1 MFNQSLFELTNP
13 QKSIWSLEQFYKNT
27 SVNNIGGT
35 LIIKEKID
43 FDFLEKSINLFI
55 KGNDSFNIQLQ
66 FDKDNSIKQFFSDYT
81 YHKIDL
87 INLNSYDD
95 LLIKEKELVDN
106 SFSLLNA
113 PLFRFTMFKFPDNSG
128 GIIMIIHH
136 LISDAFSCN
145 FAANKIAYIYNSFLN
160 KKNIF
165 PHFESYKEYINFEN
179 NYISTTKYLKD
190 KNYWNEQFS
199 TIPEVISLSTI
210 SSKTVDNYKNINSH
224 RETFVVEKKL
234 LDKINNFCILKK
246 ITKFNFFMA
255 IYSLYIGKVT
265 DTNDFVIG
273 TPILNRTNF
282 KEKNTSGMFINTIPF
297 RFNLPSNITFDEY
310 LSNIY
315 TQTMN
320 ILRHQRYSYQYILDE
335 LNSKGLNVPKLYNI
349 LLSYQ
354 IGHSTQSETDF
365 DYSVNWTHSSTNSDE
380 LDIHIFEYDD
390 SKNCLKIAYDYQI
403 QKFFKKDIY
412 NLHSRILNIINQILY
427 CSKVQLS
434 DIELIT
440 PNEKLFILNNYNSN
454 HEKIITDTVVDMFE
468 RQVELTP
475 YNIAISKNGYS
486 INYTNLNN
494 MINYT
499 SEYLKNIG
507 ISNGDKICLFYNNS
521 IELIINIFALLK
533 LSACYIPI
541 DISYPND
548 RINYILENSNSKF
561 ILTNSNNYQKIS
573 NFSDKTIIINLE
585 DILKNCK
592 NTIFPNLKNK
602 INLKTLAYIIYT
614 SGSTGNPK
622 GVEICHESLSNY
634 INWCKDIY
642 VKNDI
647 SNFPLY
653 SSIAFDLTVTS
664 VYTPLTTGNTLY
676 IYEDSNPQLL
686 LKKIIDDKKV
696 QILKLTPAHLS
707 LLQDIISN
715 STITKLI
722 VGGDILSTEICKKT
736 TQIFNNKVQIFNE
749 YGPTEATVGCMTYTY
764 SNTDDYNYSSVPIG
778 IPATNTKI
786 YLLNKD
792 LNLIPFG
799 YPGQIFIGGKC
810 LSIGYLNLDNITKER
825 FINSPFYNNEIIYS
839 TGDIAKL
846 FNNGIMEYI
855 GRKDF
860 QVKINGFRIEIGE
873 IQSKIMLYSNIQ
885 NCYVTV
891 ININNTKL
899 LCAYFV
905 ASELIDINDLKN
917 FIMTSLP
924 KYMIPSY
931 FIQLE
936 SIPLTVNGKINK
948 SLLPLP
954 NIDTNIEYVAPATE
968 LEQLLSNIFIKLLK
982 TEKISVTQNIFDY
995 LIDSLTIIK
1004 IQTKLYALG
1013 ISIDTQVFYNYPT
1026 IRDIANYITHKLNN
1040 NINNLK
1046 DIENINTSDIIFP
1059 INKINTTYNN
1069 ILFFRYNR
1077 FFRNTHSS

>member
-390 SKNCLKIAYDYQI
+390 S
-403 QKFFKKDIY
+403 
-412 NLHSRILNIINQILY
+412 
-427 CSKVQLS
+427 
-434 DIELIT
+434 
-440 PNEKLFILNNYNSN
+440 
-454 HEKIITDTVVDMFE
+454 
-468 RQVELTP
+468 
-475 YNIAISKNGYS
+475 
-486 INYTNLNN
+486 
-494 MINYT
+494 
-499 SEYLKNIG
+499 
-507 ISNGDKICLFYNNS
+507 
-521 IELIINIFALLK
+521 
-533 LSACYIPI
+533 
-541 DISYPND
+541 
-548 RINYILENSNSKF
+548 
-561 ILTNSNNYQKIS
+561 
-573 NFSDKTIIINLE
+573 
-585 DILKNCK
+585 
-592 NTIFPNLKNK
+592 
-602 INLKTLAYIIYT
+602 
-614 SGSTGNPK
+614 
-622 GVEICHESLSNY
+622 
-634 INWCKDIY
+634 
-642 VKNDI
+642 
-647 SNFPLY
+647 
-653 SSIAFDLTVTS
+653 
-664 VYTPLTTGNTLY
+664 
-676 IYEDSNPQLL
+676 
-686 LKKIIDDKKV
+686 
-696 QILKLTPAHLS
+696 
-707 LLQDIISN
+707 
-715 STITKLI
+715 
-722 VGGDILSTEICKKT
+722 
-736 TQIFNNKVQIFNE
+736 
-749 YGPTEATVGCMTYTY
+749 
-764 SNTDDYNYSSVPIG
+764 
-778 IPATNTKI
+778 
-786 YLLNKD
+786 
-792 LNLIPFG
+792 
-799 YPGQIFIGGKC
+799 
-810 LSIGYLNLDNITKER
+810 
-825 FINSPFYNNEIIYS
+825 
-839 TGDIAKL
+839 
-846 FNNGIMEYI
+846 
-855 GRKDF
+855 
-860 QVKINGFRIEIGE
+860 
-873 IQSKIMLYSNIQ
+873 
-885 NCYVTV
+885 
-891 ININNTKL
+891 
-899 LCAYFV
+899 
-905 ASELIDINDLKN
+905 
-917 FIMTSLP
+917 
-924 KYMIPSY
+924 
-931 FIQLE
+931 
-936 SIPLTVNGKINK
+936 
-948 SLLPLP
+948 
-954 NIDTNIEYVAPATE
+954 
-968 LEQLLSNIFIKLLK
+968 
-982 TEKISVTQNIFDY
+982 
-995 LIDSLTIIK
+995 
-1004 IQTKLYALG
+1004 
-1013 ISIDTQVFYNYPT
+1013 
-1026 IRDIANYITHKLNN
+1026 
-1040 NINNLK
+1040 
-1046 DIENINTSDIIFP
+1046 
-1059 INKINTTYNN
+1059 
-1069 ILFFRYNR
+1069 
-1077 FFRNTHSS
+1077 

>member
-507 ISNGDKICLFYNNS
+507 ISDGDKICLFYNNS

-573 NFSDKTIIINLE
+573 NFSDKIIIINLE
-585 DILKNCK
+585 DILKSCK

-622 GVEICHESLSNY
+622 GVEICHESLSSY

-891 ININNTKL
+891 ININNAKL

-1040 NINNLK
+1040 TINNLK
-1046 DIENINTSDIIFP
+1046 DIENINISDIIFP

>member
-507 ISNGDKICLFYNNS
+507 ISDGDKICLFYNNS

-573 NFSDKTIIINLE
+573 NFSDKIIIIN
-585 DILKNCK
+585 
-592 NTIFPNLKNK
+592 
-602 INLKTLAYIIYT
+602 
-614 SGSTGNPK
+614 
-622 GVEICHESLSNY
+622 
-634 INWCKDIY
+634 
-642 VKNDI
+642 
-647 SNFPLY
+647 
-653 SSIAFDLTVTS
+653 
-664 VYTPLTTGNTLY
+664 
-676 IYEDSNPQLL
+676 
-686 LKKIIDDKKV
+686 
-696 QILKLTPAHLS
+696 
-707 LLQDIISN
+707 
-715 STITKLI
+715 
-722 VGGDILSTEICKKT
+722 
-736 TQIFNNKVQIFNE
+736 
-749 YGPTEATVGCMTYTY
+749 
-764 SNTDDYNYSSVPIG
+764 
-778 IPATNTKI
+778 
-786 YLLNKD
+786 
-792 LNLIPFG
+792 
-799 YPGQIFIGGKC
+799 
-810 LSIGYLNLDNITKER
+810 
-825 FINSPFYNNEIIYS
+825 
-839 TGDIAKL
+839 
-846 FNNGIMEYI
+846 
-855 GRKDF
+855 
-860 QVKINGFRIEIGE
+860 
-873 IQSKIMLYSNIQ
+873 
-885 NCYVTV
+885 
-891 ININNTKL
+891 
-899 LCAYFV
+899 
-905 ASELIDINDLKN
+905 
-917 FIMTSLP
+917 
-924 KYMIPSY
+924 
-931 FIQLE
+931 
-936 SIPLTVNGKINK
+936 
-948 SLLPLP
+948 
-954 NIDTNIEYVAPATE
+954 
-968 LEQLLSNIFIKLLK
+968 
-982 TEKISVTQNIFDY
+982 
-995 LIDSLTIIK
+995 
-1004 IQTKLYALG
+1004 
-1013 ISIDTQVFYNYPT
+1013 
-1026 IRDIANYITHKLNN
+1026 
-1040 NINNLK
+1040 
-1046 DIENINTSDIIFP
+1046 
-1059 INKINTTYNN
+1059 
-1069 ILFFRYNR
+1069 
-1077 FFRNTHSS
+1077 